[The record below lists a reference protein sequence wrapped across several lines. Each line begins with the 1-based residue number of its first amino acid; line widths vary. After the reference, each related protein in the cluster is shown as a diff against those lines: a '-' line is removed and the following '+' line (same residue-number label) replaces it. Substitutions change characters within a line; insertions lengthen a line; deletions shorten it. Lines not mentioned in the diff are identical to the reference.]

1 MSETTPHESLD
12 SGSAP
17 DPNAAHAE
25 KRRLSGVPL
34 LIVAIGVVLFVQALF
49 VISYVDALHHPKPHD
64 VAFGVVG
71 ASPVPIA
78 VGKQFSLKTTQY
90 ASESAARTAIDQR
103 KIDGAF
109 VAGPEGATLIVAPAA
124 SPAGASALSTAFGT
138 AAAALGQKMEIVQVH
153 PLPPGDAGG
162 TVSFLVVMALIVG
175 GYLSSTIAMA
185 FGGRASPRRRL
196 ASLAIAAV
204 IGALL
209 TDTLAG
215 PVLDALPT
223 SKFLV
228 LWALFTLVMMAVA
241 FSTSALQTLLGAAG
255 TLVVVVVF
263 VIFGAPA
270 SGRHGA
276 DGVPARHLAD
286 LRPVSAGRSGNHG
299 GAKHDLLRR
308 QRDRD
313 VADRARRLSR
323 RRRAGRDPPAA
334 AAPTERRRG
343 RGRGVRRVSCGRVV
357 GREKQRSMWHPTFV
371 GEMGGSLFRAAAA
384 RGALER
390 WSENSVGSL
399 PFPAGAHRGHRRP
412 PLSDALSRRVRS

>member
-1 MSETTPHESLD
+1 MSEVHVAREPRQRALPIRTPRMP
-12 SGSAP
+12 A
-17 DPNAAHAE
+17 

-49 VISYVDALHHPKPHD
+49 VLSYIDALHHPKPHD
-64 VAFGVVG
+64 VAVGVVG

-78 VGKQFSLKTTQY
+78 VAKQFSLKTTQY
-90 ASESAARTAIDQR
+90 ASESAALTAIDQR

-124 SPAGASALSTAFGT
+124 SPAGASALSTAFGA

-162 TVSFLVVMALIVG
+162 TVSFLVVMALIIG

-185 FGGRASPRRRL
+185 FGGPTSRRRRL

-270 SGRHGA
+270 SGGT
-276 DGVPARHLAD
+276 VPS
-286 LRPVSAGRSGNHG
+286 PY
-299 GAKHDLLRR
+299 
-308 QRDRD
+308 
-313 VADRARRLSR
+313 
-323 RRRAGRDPPAA
+323 
-334 AAPTERRRG
+334 
-343 RGRGVRRVSCGRVV
+343 
-357 GREKQRSMWHPTFV
+357 
-371 GEMGGSLFRAAAA
+371 
-384 RGALER
+384 
-390 WSENSVGSL
+390 L
-399 PFPAGAHRGHRRP
+399 PGIWRILGPYLPAGAGTTAVRNTIYFDGNGIATSLIVLAAYLVVGALATILLRQRRP
-412 PLSDALSRRVRS
+412 PSGAEAEVEASAAVAAVV